1 MGTDVITIIGAL
13 VSIATLIALVGGG
26 FYWWGRL
33 SSRVDGLD
41 REVQSLRDDVKS
53 VREDVQSVRNELNGE
68 LQSVRNE
75 LNGELQSVRGELQS
89 VRNELQ
95 SLRVELLTEIRLSE
109 ERIMTALTHHSHV
122 SPDAGPPVFWQPIG
136 APNPP
141 STEAPT
147 EAQNA
152 GVDAPAA

>member
-1 MGTDVITIIGAL
+1 MSTDVITIIGAL

-68 LQSVRNE
+68 LQSVRGELQSVRNE
-75 LNGELQSVRGELQS
+75 LNGELQSVRG
-89 VRNELQ
+89 ELQ

-109 ERIMTALTHHSHV
+109 ERILTALTHHSHV

-141 STEAPT
+141 STEAAAA
-147 EAQNA
+147 AQNA
-152 GVDAPAA
+152 GVDAPAS

>member
-53 VREDVQSVRNELNGE
+53 VREDV
-68 LQSVRNE
+68 QSVRNE

>member
-1 MGTDVITIIGAL
+1 MDTDVITIIGAL

-53 VREDVQSVRNELNGE
+53 VREDVQSVR
-68 LQSVRNE
+68 
-75 LNGELQSVRGELQS
+75 GELQSVRGELQS
-89 VRNELQ
+89 VRNELNGELQ

-109 ERIMTALTHHSHV
+109 ERILTALTHHSHV

-141 STEAPT
+141 STEASAA
-147 EAQNA
+147 AQNA

>member
-1 MGTDVITIIGAL
+1 MGTDAITIIGAL

-33 SSRVDGLD
+33 SSRVDGLG
-41 REVQSLRDDVKS
+41 REVQSVRDDVRS
-53 VREDVQSVRNELNGE
+53 VRDDVQSVRNELN
-68 LQSVRNE
+68 
-75 LNGELQSVRGELQS
+75 GELQS

-109 ERIMTALTHHSHV
+109 ERILTALTHHSHV

-136 APNPP
+136 SPNPP
-141 STEAPT
+141 STEAS
-147 EAQNA
+147 AAAHNG
-152 GVDAPAA
+152 GVDATAE

>member
-1 MGTDVITIIGAL
+1 MDTDVITIIGAL

-53 VREDVQSVRNELNGE
+53 VREDVQSVRGE
-68 LQSVRNE
+68 LQSVR
-75 LNGELQSVRGELQS
+75 GELQSVRGELQS
-89 VRNELQ
+89 VRNELNGELQ

-109 ERIMTALTHHSHV
+109 ERILTALTHHSHV

-141 STEAPT
+141 STEASAA
-147 EAQNA
+147 AQNA